1 MKSEKTGALDNYY
14 TRAELAG
21 ELGKTVKTLERWA
34 RELIGP
40 PVTVVVTDDYYY
52 KPSVEKW
59 LRSLERPSKPAT
71 GNTHTT
77 AA

>member
-1 MKSEKTGALDNYY
+1 MKSEKTGALANYY
-14 TRAELAG
+14 TRAELAA

-34 RELIGP
+34 RERIGP
-40 PVTVVVTDDYYY
+40 PVTVVVVDDYYY

-59 LRSLERPSKPAT
+59 LRSQERPSKDVA
-71 GNTHTT
+71 GNNHAS